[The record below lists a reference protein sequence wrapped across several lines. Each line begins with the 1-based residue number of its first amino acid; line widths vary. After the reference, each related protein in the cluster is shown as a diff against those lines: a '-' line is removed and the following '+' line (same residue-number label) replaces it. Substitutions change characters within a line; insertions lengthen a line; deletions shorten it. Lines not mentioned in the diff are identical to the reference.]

1 MVNFQWDA
9 DLALEVRAEEA
20 REEGLS
26 QGLSQSL
33 ENGMVISI
41 RSMMEK
47 LNLSMKKAMDVLQ
60 IPIGERAKY
69 AALVKG

>member
-9 DLALEVRAEEA
+9 DLDLE
-20 REEGLS
+20 
-26 QGLSQSL
+26 
-33 ENGMVISI
+33 
-41 RSMMEK
+41 
-47 LNLSMKKAMDVLQ
+47 KAMDVLQ

>member
-9 DLALEVRAEEA
+9 DLALEVRTEEA

-26 QGLSQSL
+26 QGL

-47 LNLSMKKAMDVLQ
+47 LNLSMEKAMDVLQ

>member
-20 REEGLS
+20 REE
-26 QGLSQSL
+26 GLSQSL

>member
-1 MVNFQWDA
+1 
-9 DLALEVRAEEA
+9 
-20 REEGLS
+20 
-26 QGLSQSL
+26 
-33 ENGMVISI
+33 MVISI